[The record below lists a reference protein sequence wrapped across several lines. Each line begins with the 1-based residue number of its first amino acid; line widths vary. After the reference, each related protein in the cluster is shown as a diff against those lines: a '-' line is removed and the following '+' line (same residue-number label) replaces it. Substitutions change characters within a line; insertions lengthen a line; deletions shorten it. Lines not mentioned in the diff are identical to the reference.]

1 MMRRVVG
8 MIYVSL
14 VAYCVLWGLVFLR
27 SPLLSFQSPDI
38 DVPWLI
44 RLGEFGG
51 VVLLVAG
58 IASVNL
64 FRHDPLASHLVWLG
78 MTLVGVM
85 AMTTLG
91 AGMLFVAW
99 WLEWEPAAFAAMVG
113 WGLAGLWFLARLL
126 FGFARFLAGRP
137 VSSWPMRVRES

>member
-1 MMRRVVG
+1 MRRVVG

-38 DVPWLI
+38 DVPWLL

-58 IASVNL
+58 IASATL
-64 FRHDPLASHLVWLG
+64 FRHDPLASHLAWLG
-78 MTLVGVM
+78 VTLMGVM
-85 AMTTLG
+85 AMTIMG
-91 AGMLFVAW
+91 AGVLFVAW
-99 WLEWEPAAFAAMVG
+99 WLDWEPAAFAAMAC
-113 WGLAGLWFLARLL
+113 WGLAGLWSLARLL
-126 FGFARFLAGRP
+126 FGFARFLAGHS
-137 VSSWPMRVRES
+137 VSRWPLRAPAA